1 METPNADRS
10 GIAGLNKTVAITQ
23 NTQLIDS
30 GTTSKVNLWALT
42 EMWFIIIFGSIP
54 VLRACFV
61 RFTQDIKKTAARSS
75 GSSPDPSDPDVSWNE
90 LHNRSQRVWVTRGS
104 THATESCPVQQILVT
119 TDTSVVREGR

>member
-1 METPNADRS
+1 M
-10 GIAGLNKTVAITQ
+10 AITQ

-75 GSSPDPSDPDVSWNE
+75 GSSFDPSGSDGSWNE
-90 LHNRSQRVWVTRGS
+90 LHNRSRSVWVTRGS
-104 THATESCPVQQILVT
+104 THATESCSVQQILVT